1 MSAYFFQYLQIV
13 AIILVNTGVALL
25 AYMDGV
31 SGTTT
36 LVGVVLSA
44 AAAGLSGVYKVT
56 FKKLIGEL
64 IRNCVGRYTTA
75 LTAGAVEQHQHR
87 QNPWMK

>member
-1 MSAYFFQYLQIV
+1 M

-31 SGTTT
+31 TGTTT

-44 AAAGLSGVYKVT
+44 TAAGLSGVYKVT
-56 FKKLIGEL
+56 FKKLIG
-64 IRNCVGRYTTA
+64 
-75 LTAGAVEQHQHR
+75 
-87 QNPWMK
+87 K